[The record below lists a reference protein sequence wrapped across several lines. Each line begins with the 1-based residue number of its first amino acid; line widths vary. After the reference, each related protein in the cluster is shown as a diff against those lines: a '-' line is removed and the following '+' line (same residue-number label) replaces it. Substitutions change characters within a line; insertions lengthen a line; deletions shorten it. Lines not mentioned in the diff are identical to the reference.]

1 MVLVHV
7 FTMLCGIILFMGVK
21 KLMHL
26 SNCTVLLKLAY
37 KSDYMGNK
45 DFFVLITYKTVI
57 CSFLHICS
65 HCKGETTLVVVNV
78 ITN

>member
-21 KLMHL
+21 KFMHL

-37 KSDYMGNK
+37 KSDIL
-45 DFFVLITYKTVI
+45 VTKT
-57 CSFLHICS
+57 FLC
-65 HCKGETTLVVVNV
+65 
-78 ITN
+78 